1 MNPVL
6 VATAVTV
13 VAGAI
18 VAMSSREARIG
29 LLGLAVA
36 LIGAPL
42 LADPRPDPLP
52 LAARIVAAV
61 LAVELVWITVRST
74 TTRTRGS
81 NVGWPVEALAAAA
94 AFVVGYGAAGG
105 LVGAAPDGA
114 TGSTALILGA
124 GAALLVLAI
133 TPIVLARDILRLG
146 IAATLLVTGATVVR
160 AAVAGTPVPLEELVT
175 AGVTVGL
182 GVAVAAACANTFAAR
197 SDLAIGG
204 ARPVEPATGRVTGRQ
219 AHHRADG
226 HRSGDDGP

>member
-18 VAMSSREARIG
+18 VAVSSREARIG
-29 LLGLAVA
+29 LLGLAIA
-36 LIGAPL
+36 LVGAPL

-52 LAARIVAAV
+52 LAARIVAAI
-61 LAVELVWITVRST
+61 LAVELVWITIRST

-81 NVGWPVEALAAAA
+81 VVGWPVEMLAAAA
-94 AFVVGYGAAGG
+94 AFVVGFGAVGG
-105 LVGAAPDGA
+105 LVGAAPEAGD
-114 TGSTALILGA
+114 GSTALILG
-124 GAALLVLAI
+124 GGTALLVLAI
-133 TPIVLARDILRLG
+133 APILLARDVLRLG
-146 IAATLLVTGATVVR
+146 IAATLLMTGATIVR
-160 AAVAGTPVPLEELVT
+160 AAVAGTPSSLEQLVT

-204 ARPVEPATGRVTGRQ
+204 ARPLETRAGGIAGRQ
-219 AHHRADG
+219 AHQ
-226 HRSGDDGP
+226 RSDDRP

>member
-18 VAMSSREARIG
+18 VAVSSREARIG

-52 LAARIVAAV
+52 LAARVVAAI

-81 NVGWPVEALAAAA
+81 IVGWPVETLAAAA
-94 AFVVGYGAAGG
+94 AFVVGIGAAGG
-105 LVGAAPDGA
+105 LVGAAPDA
-114 TGSTALILGA
+114 EAGSTALILGG
-124 GAALLVLAI
+124 GAAL
-133 TPIVLARDILRLG
+133 IVLAVTPILLARDVLRLG
-146 IAATLLVTGATVVR
+146 IAATLLLTGATIVR
-160 AAVAGTPVPLEELVT
+160 AGVAGTPSSLEQLVT

-182 GVAVAAACANTFAAR
+182 GVAVAAACANTFSAR
-197 SDLAIGG
+197 NDLDIGG
-204 ARPVEPATGRVTGRQ
+204 ARPVEGVAGRAAGRQ
-219 AHHRADG
+219 AHQRSDDRA
-226 HRSGDDGP
+226 